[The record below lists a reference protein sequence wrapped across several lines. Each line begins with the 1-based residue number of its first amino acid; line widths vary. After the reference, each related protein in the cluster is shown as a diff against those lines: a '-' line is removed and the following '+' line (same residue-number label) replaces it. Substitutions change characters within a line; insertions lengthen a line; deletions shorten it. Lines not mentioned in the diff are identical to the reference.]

1 MPLSRFTESASR
13 GGYFFTPHLNST
25 TKRKFLYVLSV
36 AIYPNS
42 LPEICNS
49 PFSTRN
55 IFSGSLFLPFVFRKV
70 YQPFKF
76 LPLNNGF
83 IFFLDEVPDCFFTVC
98 CALVKMTHSKK
109 PMQKIFFIIV
119 FVDEPEI
126 FFSNVLEI

>member
-49 PFSTRN
+49 PFSTKN
-55 IFSGSLFLPFVFRKV
+55 ILIFFYYCFFIFYFFFFFFFFFVFGG
-70 YQPFKF
+70 PF
-76 LPLNNGF
+76 
-83 IFFLDEVPDCFFTVC
+83 
-98 CALVKMTHSKK
+98 
-109 PMQKIFFIIV
+109 
-119 FVDEPEI
+119 
-126 FFSNVLEI
+126 FFSPLSPLLIIFCPQHDLF